1 MAALNLNKVILVGRL
16 TADPELKT
24 TQGGVSVT
32 SFTVAVNRPY
42 SKDGQQTADFISVV
56 AWRQSAEFITK
67 HFHKG
72 NSICLMGSIQTRSY
86 DDQNGV
92 KRYVVEVVCDEA
104 RFVDS
109 KADSAP
115 TNGNAVGY
123 MPEAYTGGGSFEE
136 VSVNDD
142 DDGLPF

>member
-16 TADPELKT
+16 TADPELKI
-24 TQGGVSVT
+24 TQGGISVT

-72 NSICLMGSIQTRSY
+72 NSICLSR
-86 DDQNGV
+86 
-92 KRYVVEVVCDEA
+92 
-104 RFVDS
+104 
-109 KADSAP
+109 
-115 TNGNAVGY
+115 AVH
-123 MPEAYTGGGSFEE
+123 
-136 VSVNDD
+136 
-142 DDGLPF
+142 